1 MRTLFGVGAFGDI
14 IKNIQVALTRTGFDT
29 KGTDGLYGGNTSN
42 AVGAFQRAKAIASTG
57 VMDDVS
63 WQALMQGPLPS
74 ASDRSLQLTASL
86 ESHGFS
92 LAVGNF
98 DGALLTWGII
108 GFTLRSGQV
117 QSIVLAVNQS
127 SPQIVQQAFGP
138 YSAELLN
145 LMRASTADQE
155 SWAQQNTLSNGG
167 LTEPWKSMFAAF
179 GAYAEVQQEQVKHV
193 QTDYLSHAIQIANRV
208 GFSSELGLAL
218 CFDICVQNGGIKSDA
233 MNEISQKRTDTTSE
247 AELRVIVANAVADA
261 AQPTWREDVRTRKLA
276 IANGKGTVH
285 GHDYVLENWGLCDQ
299 YLAAELASPA
309 LVHPQTQNFPPAT
322 P

>member
-1 MRTLFGVGAFGDI
+1 
-14 IKNIQVALTRTGFDT
+14 
-29 KGTDGLYGGNTSN
+29 
-42 AVGAFQRAKAIASTG
+42 
-57 VMDDVS
+57 
-63 WQALMQGPLPS
+63 
-74 ASDRSLQLTASL
+74 
-86 ESHGFS
+86 
-92 LAVGNF
+92 
-98 DGALLTWGII
+98 
-108 GFTLRSGQV
+108 
-117 QSIVLAVNQS
+117 
-127 SPQIVQQAFGP
+127 
-138 YSAELLN
+138 
-145 LMRASTADQE
+145 MRASNADQE
-155 SWAQQNTLSNGG
+155 SWAQEHTLANGG
-167 LTEPWKSMFAAF
+167 LSDPWKSMFAAF
-179 GAYAEVQQEQVKHV
+179 GSCAEVQQEQVKHV

-218 CFDICVQNGGIKSDA
+218 CFDICVQNGSITPNA